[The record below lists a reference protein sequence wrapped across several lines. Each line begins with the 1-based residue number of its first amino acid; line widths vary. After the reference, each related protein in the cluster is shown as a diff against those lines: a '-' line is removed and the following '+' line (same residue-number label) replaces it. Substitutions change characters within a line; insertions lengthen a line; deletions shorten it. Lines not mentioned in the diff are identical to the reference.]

1 MRRPPLRQFASGY
14 PCFVAVAGILN
25 ASLLWLL
32 NGGVPLSA
40 LFLAMVPGVLV
51 AWFLFGSRE
60 ALIKFVLPSFLVC
73 ASILF
78 WTSVQERGVES
89 FLHERRAVGAQIEVT
104 LNDPSLCGGSPMW
117 LRNAPSNIV
126 GVVGRFRYT
135 PDDGWRETHGRVFL
149 RLPRKMDFSPGY
161 GDRVRLTGFFRRIEV
176 LPLPG
181 AFDYESYARVRGI
194 RYTFVADSAELV
206 WKDASPMRHLY
217 EFRGF
222 LLEGFGKGM
231 RHEEAKAMA
240 SALLFGMKQGID
252 PQTRDDFLRSGT
264 IHVLS
269 VSGLH
274 VGLFFSVLI
283 LFLRFFPFAV
293 RWFLVL
299 VPVFVYAVSTGMQ
312 GPAFRAFVMF
322 AVWCILRAFLL
333 RTNALNTI
341 AFAAVL
347 LMLWNPAVPLDI
359 GFQFSFLC
367 VLFLLLSSDFISG
380 LRFAMMARW
389 KYSVNGI
396 SRVRRW
402 MIAFFSMSVAGS
414 LVAYLSSFAVSMVH
428 QGLFSPC
435 AVPAY
440 LLMSPFAWL
449 CFAVFVFGVLFCWV
463 PGVLWLC
470 GVLMDPL
477 LYSIKALSRLF
488 GEGGFV
494 YTERSPWWLALLFL
508 ILLGMLLIVKRR
520 KWFVF
525 CGIALSFL
533 LFVSLMLPK
542 GLPPELLVLS
552 GGGTRPM
559 LILTA
564 PAASRAFVVNAPDY
578 ESARGAVSY
587 LRTRGIMQ
595 VDELFFEASRKE
607 NCEGAPSFLRM
618 QDVRVLVVPTP
629 PRANAVYARRTLLT
643 AAEQGIF
650 HTRYSALTEAEISK
664 ASSRFQCGGPWK
676 GLEVVLKNL
685 PEGGIFLE
693 VLKSGRLLHSVF
705 LPLSAEKRILLL
717 PLSMSS
723 PRK

>member
-1 MRRPPLRQFASGY
+1 MRGPPLHRFACAY
-14 PCFVAVAGILN
+14 PCFAASAGILN
-25 ASLLWLL
+25 ASLPWLL
-32 NGGVPLSA
+32 NGNHPVSA
-40 LFLAMVPGVLV
+40 LFPAMIPGVLT

-60 ALIKFVLPSFLVC
+60 ALIKFVLPSLLVC

-78 WTSVQERGVES
+78 WSAEREKGVES
-89 FLHERRAVGAQIEVT
+89 FLQGRMCTGAQIVAE
-104 LNDPSLCGGSPMW
+104 LNDPSLCGGLPAW
-117 LRNAPSNIV
+117 LKNAPSNIA
-126 GVVGRFRYT
+126 GRVRGFRHT
-135 PDDGWRETHGRVFL
+135 SDDEWKETSGKVFL
-149 RLPRKMDFSPGY
+149 RLPQKMNFSPGY
-161 GDRVRLTGFFRRIEV
+161 GDTVRLTGFFRRIEV

-181 AFDYESYARVRGI
+181 AFDYENYARVRGI

-206 WKDASPMRHLY
+206 RKDTGLMRRLY
-217 EFRGF
+217 EFRGL
-222 LLEGFGKGM
+222 LLEGLGKGM
-231 RHEEAKAMA
+231 CHEESRMIS

-322 AVWCILRAFLL
+322 AVWCTLRAFLL

-380 LRFAMMARW
+380 LRFAMMSRW
-389 KYSVNGI
+389 KYSLSGI
-396 SRVRRW
+396 SRIRRW
-402 MIAFFSMSVAGS
+402 GICFVSMSVAAS
-414 LVAYLSSFAVSMVH
+414 LVAYLSSFAVSLFH

-440 LLMSPFAWL
+440 LLMAPFAWL

-463 PGVLWLC
+463 PGVLCFC
-470 GVLMDPL
+470 GFLMDPL
-477 LYSIKALSRLF
+477 LYVIKAISRLF
-488 GEGGFV
+488 GEDGYV
-494 YTERSPWWLALLFL
+494 YTARSPWWLALLFL
-508 ILLGMLLIVKRR
+508 ILLGLLLTVKRR
-520 KWFVF
+520 KWFVS
-525 CGIALSFL
+525 CGIALMFL
-533 LFVSLMLPK
+533 MFVSLMLPMFMTA
-542 GLPPELLVLS
+542 ELLVVS

-559 LILTA
+559 LILTD
-564 PAASRAFVVNAPDY
+564 PATSRAVVINLPDY
-578 ESARGAVSY
+578 ESARGAASY

-607 NCEGAPSFLRM
+607 NCEGAESFLRM
-618 QDVRVLVVPTP
+618 QDVRVLVVPVP
-629 PRANAVYARRTLLT
+629 PRANAVYARRALET
-643 AAEQGIF
+643 AAEQGILY
-650 HTRYSALTEAEISK
+650 TRFSGLTDAELDEGF
-664 ASSRFQCGGPWK
+664 SRFLCGGPWK
-676 GLEVVLKNL
+676 GIEVVLRNR
-685 PEGGIFLE
+685 PEGGIGIE
-693 VLKSGRLLHSVF
+693 VLKFGRLLHSGI
-705 LPLSAEKRILLL
+705 LPLSAEKRITLLSL
-717 PLSMSS
+717 
-723 PRK
+723 

>member
-264 IHVLS
+264 FQLRI
-269 VSGLH
+269 SGKLDDPCD
-274 VGLFFSVLI
+274 GKRMPDRIF
-283 LFLRFFPFAV
+283 
-293 RWFLVL
+293 
-299 VPVFVYAVSTGMQ
+299 
-312 GPAFRAFVMF
+312 
-322 AVWCILRAFLL
+322 FLL
-333 RTNALNTI
+333 
-341 AFAAVL
+341 
-347 LMLWNPAVPLDI
+347 D
-359 GFQFSFLC
+359 
-367 VLFLLLSSDFISG
+367 
-380 LRFAMMARW
+380 AR
-389 KYSVNGI
+389 
-396 SRVRRW
+396 
-402 MIAFFSMSVAGS
+402 GS
-414 LVAYLSSFAVSMVH
+414 LIPERKF
-428 QGLFSPC
+428 P
-435 AVPAY
+435 
-440 LLMSPFAWL
+440 
-449 CFAVFVFGVLFCWV
+449 
-463 PGVLWLC
+463 
-470 GVLMDPL
+470 
-477 LYSIKALSRLF
+477 
-488 GEGGFV
+488 EGDF
-494 YTERSPWWLALLFL
+494 
-508 ILLGMLLIVKRR
+508 
-520 KWFVF
+520 
-525 CGIALSFL
+525 LSF
-533 LFVSLMLPK
+533 
-542 GLPPELLVLS
+542 
-552 GGGTRPM
+552 GT
-559 LILTA
+559 A
-564 PAASRAFVVNAPDY
+564 
-578 ESARGAVSY
+578 
-587 LRTRGIMQ
+587 
-595 VDELFFEASRKE
+595 
-607 NCEGAPSFLRM
+607 
-618 QDVRVLVVPTP
+618 
-629 PRANAVYARRTLLT
+629 
-643 AAEQGIF
+643 
-650 HTRYSALTEAEISK
+650 
-664 ASSRFQCGGPWK
+664 
-676 GLEVVLKNL
+676 
-685 PEGGIFLE
+685 
-693 VLKSGRLLHSVF
+693 
-705 LPLSAEKRILLL
+705 
-717 PLSMSS
+717 
-723 PRK
+723 

>member
-1 MRRPPLRQFASGY
+1 MRIPPLRQFASGY
-14 PCFVAVAGILN
+14 PCFVASAGILN
-25 ASLLWLL
+25 ASFLWLL
-32 NGGVPLSA
+32 NGNVPFSA
-40 LFLAMVPGVLV
+40 LFPAMMPGVLA

-60 ALIKFVLPSFLVC
+60 ALIKFVLPSLLAC

-78 WTSVQERGVES
+78 WSAEREKGVES
-89 FLHERRAVGAQIEVT
+89 FLSGRMSTGAQIEAE
-104 LNDPSLCGGSPMW
+104 LNDPSLCGGSPAW
-117 LRNAPSNIV
+117 LKNAPSNISGNV
-126 GVVGRFRYT
+126 RRFRYT
-135 PDDGWRETHGRVFL
+135 ADDTWKETSGNVFL
-149 RLPRKMDFSPGY
+149 RLPQRGKFSPGY
-161 GDRVRLTGFFRRIEV
+161 GDTLRLTGFFRRIEV

-206 WKDASPMRHLY
+206 RKDASPMRRLY
-217 EFRGF
+217 DFRGF
-222 LLEGFGKGM
+222 LLDGFGKGM
-231 RHEEAKAMA
+231 RHEESKAMS

-252 PQTRDDFLRSGT
+252 PQTRDDFLHSGT

-322 AVWCILRAFLL
+322 AVWCVLRAFLL

-367 VLFLLLSSDFISG
+367 VLFLLLSADFISG
-380 LRFAMMARW
+380 IRFAMMARW
-389 KYSVNGI
+389 KYSLNGI
-396 SRVRRW
+396 PRVRRW
-402 MIAFFSMSVAGS
+402 MIWFLSMSVAAS

-428 QGLFSPC
+428 QGLFSPW

-463 PGVLWLC
+463 PGVLRLC

-477 LYSIKALSRLF
+477 LYVIKAVSRLF
-488 GEGGFV
+488 GEGGYV
-494 YTERSPWWLALLFL
+494 YTDRSPWWLALLFL
-508 ILLGMLLIVKRR
+508 ILLGGLLVVKRR

-525 CGIALSFL
+525 CGIALSVL
-533 LFVSLMLPK
+533 MFVSLMLPFL
-542 GLPPELLVLS
+542 LPPELLAVS
-552 GGGTRPM
+552 GGGGRPM
-559 LILTA
+559 LILTS
-564 PAASRAFVVNAPDY
+564 PASSRAVVINMPDY

-587 LRTRGIMQ
+587 LRTRGILQ
-595 VDELFFEASRKE
+595 VDELFFEAPRKE
-607 NCEGAPSFLRM
+607 NCEGADSFLRM
-618 QDVRVLVVPTP
+618 QEVRVLVVPVP
-629 PRANAVYARRTLLT
+629 PKGNAVYARRTLET
-643 AAEQGIF
+643 AAEQGVPA
-650 HTRYSALTEAEISK
+650 TRFSGLTEAEIGEEC
-664 ASSRFQCGGPWK
+664 SRFRCGGPWK
-676 GLEVVLKNL
+676 GIEMILKTR
-685 PEGGIFLE
+685 PEGGI
-693 VLKSGRLLHSVF
+693 VLDVRKSGHLLHSIP
-705 LPLSAEKRILLL
+705 LPLSAEKRVCLLSL
-717 PLSMSS
+717 
-723 PRK
+723 